1 MFSVE
6 EICAKLYFLRQ
17 EHFVCALQSLGGNIL
32 TNLLV
37 TCQLF
42 ETRIF
47 HRSISDLI
55 KFLSW
60 VLAGKSWEEGKR
72 LEKINAM
79 WRMQGITDSSPTIYL
94 NVLTTT
100 LIHYF
105 GACFARSLLLKW
117 FSCPI
122 RASGVRKGNI
132 YVCIFHSE
140 MFLTWFDLA

>member
-72 LEKINAM
+72 LEKS
-79 WRMQGITDSSPTIYL
+79 MQCGECRELQT
-94 NVLTTT
+94 VLPPST
-100 LIHYF
+100 
-105 GACFARSLLLKW
+105 
-117 FSCPI
+117 
-122 RASGVRKGNI
+122 
-132 YVCIFHSE
+132 
-140 MFLTWFDLA
+140 